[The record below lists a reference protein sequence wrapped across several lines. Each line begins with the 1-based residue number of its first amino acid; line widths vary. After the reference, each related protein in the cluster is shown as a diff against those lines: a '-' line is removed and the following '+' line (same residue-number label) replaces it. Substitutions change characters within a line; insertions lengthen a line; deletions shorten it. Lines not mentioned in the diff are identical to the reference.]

1 MKYVKYDI
9 ICRQKGSG
17 CPQAAITHENKEIKE
32 DQRVNCM
39 HSRDIAKE
47 LDI

>member
-1 MKYVKYDI
+1 MKFVKYDTM
-9 ICRQKGSG
+9 CRQKGSG
-17 CPQAAITHENKEIKE
+17 CPITHENEEIKE

-47 LDI
+47 LNI